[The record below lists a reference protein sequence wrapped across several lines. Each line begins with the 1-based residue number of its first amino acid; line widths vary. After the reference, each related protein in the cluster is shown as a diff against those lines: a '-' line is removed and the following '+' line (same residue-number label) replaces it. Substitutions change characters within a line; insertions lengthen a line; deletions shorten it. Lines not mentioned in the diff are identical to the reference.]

1 MVATV
6 SARQNSKRNACVANL
21 NQLRGRLEEFRVV
34 ELLQAMGL
42 GYSTGAL
49 HLRRDDGRAGLI
61 YFENGA
67 LVSASEIDTEA
78 LTLGHVLQ
86 QLNYATA
93 TQLEHVYQ
101 QQTQD
106 PFGKRIGERLIDL
119 GVLTPEQLEEALRT
133 QVLWTVR
140 ELALWRNGDY
150 DFHPNEALPHGIAS
164 IVISAEDAALEVLRY
179 EHEWD
184 DQLQFL
190 PDGMNTHVVMV
201 FDPPPGHPLIF
212 HPQAW
217 RVLSRVNQQRTARR
231 IATILHMPELDVSR
245 ILQPLVREGLLVPLG
260 GQGAPGLPEGA
271 ARLSMHD
278 FDLFSLL
285 IEFEQDWLKR
295 RTPTDH
301 LVGIASYINSTMR
314 ALGRVYADNGL
325 QLGPDTLRS
334 LLARHKVLEVAGHP
348 LSIENN
354 RIDLDDLAAFS
365 RRSFEGSAR
374 GSITVGS
381 EFYETASE
389 TLQQALRVSFEAI
402 NARVASPQDRSQNQE
417 AWEALF
423 QTLQSPQP
431 FR

>member
-1 MVATV
+1 M
-6 SARQNSKRNACVANL
+6 ANV

-67 LVSASEIDTEA
+67 LVSATEIDTEA

-119 GVLTPEQLEEALRT
+119 GVLSAEQLDEALRT

-140 ELALWRNGDY
+140 ELALWRSGDY
-150 DFHPNEALPHGIAS
+150 EFHPNEVLPQGVAS

-179 EHEWD
+179 EHEWE

-201 FDPPPGHPLIF
+201 FDPPLGHPLVF
-212 HPQAW
+212 HPQSW
-217 RVLSRVNQQRTARR
+217 RVLCRVNQQRTARR
-231 IATILHMPELDVSR
+231 IATTLHMPELEVSR

-260 GQGAPGLPEGA
+260 SQGAPGLPEGA

-301 LVGIASYINSTMR
+301 LVGIASYINGTMR
-314 ALGRVYADNGL
+314 ALGRVYAENGL

-334 LLARHKVLEVAGHP
+334 LLSRSGVLEISGHA
-348 LSIENN
+348 LISSRITRSISTTSPRSRADHLKAPHED
-354 RIDLDDLAAFS
+354 RSPSAPSSMRQRRRHCSRPCAPPS
-365 RRSFEGSAR
+365 RRLTR
-374 GSITVGS
+374 
-381 EFYETASE
+381 
-389 TLQQALRVSFEAI
+389 
-402 NARVASPQDRSQNQE
+402 ASPLHRTAPRIRRRGRRSSRRCR
-417 AWEALF
+417 AHSRFVDIHA
-423 QTLQSPQP
+423 
-431 FR
+431 

>member
-1 MVATV
+1 ME
-6 SARQNSKRNACVANL
+6 SGWNARVANL
-21 NQLRGRLEEFRVV
+21 NQLSGRLEEFRLV

-67 LVSASEIDTEA
+67 LVSATEIDTEA

-119 GVLTPEQLEEALRT
+119 GALSPAQLDEALRT

-140 ELALWRNGDY
+140 ELALWRSGDY
-150 DFHPNEALPHGIAS
+150 EFHPNEALPQGVAS
-164 IVISAEDAALEVLRY
+164 IIISAEDAALEVLRY
-179 EHEWD
+179 EHEWE
-184 DQLQFL
+184 DQLPYL
-190 PDGMNTHVVMV
+190 PNGMSTHVVMV
-201 FDPPPGHPLIF
+201 FDPPFGHALVF

-217 RVLSRVNQQRTARR
+217 RIISRVNVYRTARR
-231 IATILHMPELDVSR
+231 IATALHMPELDVAR
-245 ILQPLVREGLLVPLG
+245 TLQPLVREGLLVPLG
-260 GQGAPGLPEGA
+260 SEGAPGLPMEA

-278 FDLFSLL
+278 FDLFTLL

-301 LVGIASYINSTMR
+301 LIAIAGYINRTMR
-314 ALGRVYADNGL
+314 ALERVCAENGL
-325 QLGPDTLRS
+325 HLAPDTLKT
-334 LLARHKVLEVAGHP
+334 LLSRQGVLEVAGYE
-348 LSIENN
+348 LKTQNN
-354 RIDLDDLAAFS
+354 MIDLDDLAAFS
-365 RRSFEGSAR
+365 RRSFEGSSR
-374 GSITVGS
+374 GSITVGT
-381 EFYETASE
+381 EFYESAST
-389 TLQQALRVSFEAI
+389 TLQQALRVAFEAI
-402 NARVASPQDRSQNQE
+402 NARIASPQERSQNQE

-423 QTLQSPQP
+423 QTLRSPEP
-431 FR
+431 FQQ

>member
-1 MVATV
+1 
-6 SARQNSKRNACVANL
+6 VANL
-21 NQLRGRLEEFRVV
+21 NQLRGRLEEFRLV

-67 LVSASEIDTEA
+67 LVSATEIDTEA

-119 GVLTPEQLEEALRT
+119 GVLSPAQLDEALRT

-140 ELALWRNGDY
+140 ELALWRSGGY
-150 DFHPNEALPHGIAS
+150 DFHPNEALPQGVAS
-164 IVISAEDAALEVLRY
+164 IIISAEDAALEVLRY
-179 EHEWD
+179 EHEWE
-184 DQLQFL
+184 DQLPYL
-190 PDGMNTHVVMV
+190 PNGMNTHVVMV
-201 FDPPPGHPLIF
+201 FDPPLGHPLAF

-217 RVLSRVNQQRTARR
+217 RVLARVNTHHTARR
-231 IATILHMPELDVSR
+231 IATVSHMPELEVAR
-245 ILQPLVREGLLVPLG
+245 LLQPLVREGLLVPLG
-260 GQGAPGLPEGA
+260 SQGEAGLPEEA
-271 ARLSMHD
+271 ARLSMNE
-278 FDLFSLL
+278 FDLFTLL

-295 RTPTDH
+295 RTPSDH
-301 LVGIASYINSTMR
+301 LIAIASYINRTIR
-314 ALGRVYADNGL
+314 ALERVYAESGL
-325 QLGPDTLRS
+325 QLGPETLKT
-334 LLARHKVLEVAGHP
+334 LLVRHEVAEVTGHT
-348 LSIENN
+348 LNIRLNQ
-354 RIDLDDLAAFS
+354 IDLDDLAAFA
-365 RRSFEGSAR
+365 RRTFEGSSR

-381 EFYETASE
+381 EFYESASA

-402 NARVASPQDRSQNQE
+402 NARIASPQARSQNQE

-431 FR
+431 FRQ

>member
-1 MVATV
+1 M
-6 SARQNSKRNACVANL
+6 ANV

-67 LVSASEIDTEA
+67 LVSATEIDTEA

-119 GVLTPEQLEEALRT
+119 GVLSAEQLDEALRT

-140 ELALWRNGDY
+140 ELALWRSGDY
-150 DFHPNEALPHGIAS
+150 EFHPNEVLPQGVAS

-179 EHEWD
+179 EHEWE

-201 FDPPPGHPLIF
+201 FDPPLGHPLVF
-212 HPQAW
+212 HPQSW
-217 RVLSRVNQQRTARR
+217 RVLCRVNQHRTARR
-231 IATILHMPELDVSR
+231 IATTLHMPELEVSR
-245 ILQPLVREGLLVPLG
+245 VLQPLVREGLLVPLG
-260 GQGAPGLPEGA
+260 SQGAPGLPEGA

-301 LVGIASYINSTMR
+301 LVGIASYINGTMR
-314 ALGRVYADNGL
+314 ALGRVYAENGL

-334 LLARHKVLEVAGHP
+334 LLSRSGVLEISGHA
-348 LSIENN
+348 LILQNN
-354 RIDLDDLAAFS
+354 QIDLDDLAAFS
-365 RRSFEGSAR
+365 RRSFEGATR
-374 GSITVGS
+374 GSITDSS
-381 EFYETASE
+381 EFYETASA
-389 TLQQALRVSFEAI
+389 TLQQALRAAFEAI

>member
-1 MVATV
+1 
-6 SARQNSKRNACVANL
+6 VANL

-67 LVSASEIDTEA
+67 LVSATEIDTEA

-86 QLNYATA
+86 QLDYASA
-93 TQLEHVYQ
+93 MQLEHVYQ

-119 GVLTPEQLEEALRT
+119 GVLSPAQLDEALRT

-140 ELALWRNGDY
+140 ELALWRIGDY
-150 DFHPNEALPHGIAS
+150 EFHPNEALPQGVAS
-164 IVISAEDAALEVLRY
+164 IIISAEDAALEVLRY
-179 EHEWD
+179 EHEWEEH
-184 DQLQFL
+184 LLFL

-201 FDPPPGHPLIF
+201 FDPPPGHPLAF
-212 HPQAW
+212 HPESW
-217 RVLSRVNQQRTARR
+217 RVLSRVNQYRTARR
-231 IATILHMPELDVSR
+231 IATTLHMLELEVSR

-260 GQGAPGLPEGA
+260 SQGAPGLPEGA

-301 LVGIASYINSTMR
+301 LVGVASYINGTIR
-314 ALGRVYADNGL
+314 ALERVYAENGL
-325 QLGPDTLRS
+325 QLGPDTLKS
-334 LLARHKVLEVAGHP
+334 LLVRHGVLEVAGHT
-348 LSIENN
+348 LNLVNN
-354 RIDLDDLAAFS
+354 QIDLDDFAAFA
-365 RRSFEGSAR
+365 RRSFEGSSR

-381 EFYETASE
+381 EFYETASA
-389 TLQQALRVSFEAI
+389 TLQKALLASFEAI

-431 FR
+431 SR